1 MANVYQGPNSCY
13 AKFEGN
19 YAPGRGVNA
28 FTVRFLV
35 CYILRDLKRGWTYKR
50 GTCHRIKMTPKLA
63 IKRFMYLIT
72 LARKHAPAHLPAV
85 KREVMR
91 AIRYVRKRSAAAVAV

>member
-28 FTVRFLV
+28 FTVRYLV
-35 CYILRDLKRGWTYKR
+35 GYILSDLKRGWTYER
-50 GTCHRIKMTPKLA
+50 GTCRRIKMTPKLA
-63 IKRFMYLIT
+63 IKRLRYLIT
-72 LARKHAPAHLPAV
+72 LAKKHAPAHLPAV
-85 KREVMR
+85 RREATR
-91 AIRYVRKRSAAAVAV
+91 AIRHVQRSARAVAV

>member
-28 FTVRFLV
+28 FTVRYLV
-35 CYILRDLKRGWTYKR
+35 GYILRDLKRGWTYER
-50 GTCHRIKMTPKLA
+50 GTCRRIKMTPKLA
-63 IKRFMYLIT
+63 IKRLRYLIT
-72 LARKHAPAHLPAV
+72 LAKKHAPAHLPAV
-85 KREVMR
+85 RREVTR
-91 AIRYVRKRSAAAVAV
+91 AIRYVQKTARAVAV

>member
-1 MANVYQGPNSCY
+1 MTNVYQGPNSCY

-28 FTVRFLV
+28 FTVRYLV
-35 CYILRDLKRGWTYKR
+35 GYILRDLKRGWTYER
-50 GTCHRIKMTPKLA
+50 GTCRRIKMTQKLA
-63 IKRFMYLIT
+63 IKRLRYLLA
-72 LARKHAPAHLPAV
+72 LARKHAPAHLPTV

-91 AIRYVRKRSAAAVAV
+91 AIRYVQRTARAVAV

>member
-28 FTVRFLV
+28 FTVRYLV
-35 CYILRDLKRGWTYKR
+35 GYILRDLKRGWTYER
-50 GTCHRIKMTPKLA
+50 GTCRRIRMTPKLA
-63 IKRFMYLIT
+63 IKRLRYLIT
-72 LARKHAPAHLPAV
+72 LAKKHAPAHLPAV
-85 KREVMR
+85 RREVAR
-91 AIRYVRKRSAAAVAV
+91 AIRYVQRSVRAVAV

>member
-1 MANVYQGPNSCY
+1 MTNVYQGPNSCY
-13 AKFEGN
+13 AKYEGT

-35 CYILRDLKRGWTYKR
+35 GLILRDLKRGWTYER
-50 GTCHRIKMTPKLA
+50 GTCRKIKMTPKLA
-63 IKRFMYLIT
+63 IKRLLFLLK

-91 AIRYVRKRSAAAVAV
+91 AIRYVKKNARAVAAV

>member
-13 AKFEGN
+13 AKHEGN

-35 CYILRDLKRGWTYKR
+35 GYILRDLKRRWTYER
-50 GTCHRIKMTPKLA
+50 GTCRRIKMTPKLA
-63 IKRFMYLIT
+63 IKRLSYLIT

-85 KREVMR
+85 RREVMR
-91 AIRYVRKRSAAAVAV
+91 AIRYVLRTAKAVAV

>member
-13 AKFEGN
+13 GKFEGN

-28 FTVRFLV
+28 FTVRYLV
-35 CYILRDLKRGWTYKR
+35 GYILRDLKRGWTYER
-50 GTCHRIKMTPKLA
+50 GTCRRIKMTPKLA
-63 IKRFMYLIT
+63 IKRLMYLIA

-85 KREVMR
+85 RREVFR
-91 AIRYVRKRSAAAVAV
+91 AIKYVRRMSKAVAV